1 MEELDNIKFS
11 IKEIKSD
18 DRGCKYNVTIK
29 VPMSIGFIER
39 MKFIAEN
46 DIARHAFQLHHVV
59 NKDNYVYFNGDFY
72 LETSALYHFY
82 FSFEANHKFI
92 YYKKKN
98 RNEYNS
104 VSRSDMWKLS
114 VNYKTPDWA
123 KNAIMYHCFVDRVN
137 RKIKKKIILPN
148 RHLYP
153 SFNSELKAGPDENGI
168 WNNDFYG
175 GDLLGIV
182 DMLDYISSL
191 GVSIIYLSPVVR
203 SQSNHRYDTGDY
215 LEVDPY
221 AGTNDDLKKLCDEAH
236 KRGMKVILDA
246 VFNHTG
252 NDSKYFNEFNNYDSV
267 GAYQSKESPYYN
279 FYRKHETPDKT
290 YFDYWWGMKNL
301 PVCDG
306 ESVDWQNYIYGV
318 GGVIDKWFS
327 LGIDGLRLDVADEL
341 SDRFI
346 EGIRIAVKRNK
357 PDGFILGEVWKDPTK
372 MNRGY
377 ITSGKGMD
385 SVMNYELID
394 ALIRY
399 FKYSDVTKL
408 NWKLNEILRDY
419 PDETIKTLMNFT
431 STHDISRII
440 NIFASN
446 EFNYYGEWAWNLIN
460 DDLAFCKN
468 YKISKKDYQQ
478 AKNIYKAYVF
488 FLTFFPGIL
497 SIFYGDE
504 LGLQGMGN
512 LYNRQPFPIGK
523 EVDFDLINFF
533 REIGKIRKA
542 EPFLGRADT
551 NIYDVNDKYVMF
563 ERVDDDHNILV
574 TVNRT
579 NEEIKTPIP
588 SFYQNSEVSY
598 NLYGDNDEVIHPY
611 GGLVLRKIK
620 K

>member
-1 MEELDNIKFS
+1 MKELDNIKFD
-11 IKEIKSD
+11 IREIKSD
-18 DRGCKYNVTIK
+18 TRGCKYNVTIK

-46 DIARHAFQLHHVV
+46 DIARHAFQLHHVE
-59 NKDNYVYFNGDFY
+59 NKDDYVIFNGDFY

-114 VNYKTPDWA
+114 VNYNTPDWA
-123 KNAIMYHCFVDRVN
+123 KNAVMYHIFVDRFN
-137 RKIKKKIILPN
+137 KKKKNKIILPN

-153 SFNSELKAGPDENGI
+153 SFNSELKAGPDENGV

-175 GDLLGIV
+175 GDLLGII
-182 DMLDYISSL
+182 DMLNYISSF
-191 GVSIIYLSPVVR
+191 GVSIIYLSPIVK

-221 AGTNDDLKKLCDEAH
+221 AGSNDDLKRLCDEAH
-236 KRGMKVILDA
+236 RRGMKVILDA

-267 GAYQSKESPYYN
+267 GAYQSKDSPYYN
-279 FYRKHETPDKT
+279 FYRKYETYDKT

-306 ESVDWQNYIYGV
+306 NSTDWQNYIYGV

-341 SDRFI
+341 SDSFI
-346 EGIRIAVKRNK
+346 EGIRVAVKRNK

-399 FKYSDVTKL
+399 FKYSDVSKL
-408 NWKLNEILRDY
+408 NWKLNDILRDY

-446 EFNYYGEWAWNLIN
+446 DFNYYGEWVWDLIN
-460 DDLAFCKN
+460 NDLDFCRKYRIN
-468 YKISKKDYQQ
+468 KKDYQK
-478 AKNIYKAYVF
+478 AKDMYKAYLF

-504 LGLQGMGN
+504 LGLEGMGN

-523 EVDFDLINFF
+523 DVDFDLINYF
-533 REIGKIRKA
+533 RKIGKIRRT
-542 EPFLGRADT
+542 ESFLANADT

-563 ERVDDDHNILV
+563 ERVDDDNNILI

-588 SFYQNSEVSY
+588 SYYQNSDISY
-598 NLYGDNDEVIHPY
+598 NINRDNNDIIHPY
-611 GGLVLRKIK
+611 GGLVLRKVK